1 MNILKTIE
9 LYTLNG
15 CVIYSS
21 IKLLLKLRNGCLE
34 LPADNEVVSWAQCSE
49 YWDCCP
55 ATGMGWGQV
64 AAGVQVFVT
73 SVFRGQK
80 FSSVLGGA
88 GTNELGMCLKEAG

>member
-15 CVIYSS
+15 YVIYSS

-34 LPADNEVVSWAQCSE
+34 LPADNEVVSWAQWAE

-55 ATGMGWGQV
+55 ATGTGWG
-64 AAGVQVFVT
+64 ASG
-73 SVFRGQK
+73 SRGA
-80 FSSVLGGA
+80 SICHLSLT
-88 GTNELGMCLKEAG
+88 GTKILICPGRCWDY